1 MAGRRPGV
9 LVYNPDEAPAYARTI
24 RPPRGRSLVIHM
36 AATEAEAAPVMGEID
51 IVYGWK
57 FPASLYARAPRL
69 AWHQVMGAGVDWAF
83 VPELPSRV
91 VITRAPGVF
100 GAWMSE
106 YVLGWCLWVT
116 QRMETYRAAQR
127 EQRWLGELLPARL
140 CGATLAL
147 VGVGDIGRVIARAA
161 AGVGMKVI
169 GVSRSG
175 RAVPS
180 VDRVYRV
187 AQLHRALALADFV
200 VLVVPLTPVTRGL
213 IDARALAAMRASA
226 WLLNIGRGALV
237 DETALVD
244 ALRTRRI
251 AGAVLDVFPRE
262 PLPPEH
268 PLWRLDNAV
277 ITPHISGPST
287 PEELAPIF
295 NDNLARWLGGRPLRH
310 VVDRRRG
317 Y

>member
-1 MAGRRPGV
+1 MKARRPAI

-24 RPPRGRSLVIHM
+24 HAPRGRSVTVHL
-36 AATEAEAAPVMGEID
+36 AATEAEAAAVIGEID

-57 FPASLYARAPRL
+57 FPASLYAKAPRL
-69 AWHQVMGAGVDWAF
+69 TWHQVMGAGVDWAF
-83 VPELPSRV
+83 VPELPPSV

-140 CGATLAL
+140 RGATLAL

-161 AGVGMKVI
+161 ASVGMRVI
-169 GVSRSG
+169 GVNRSG
-175 RAVPS
+175 RRVPG
-180 VDRVYRV
+180 VERVYRV
-187 AQLHRALALADFV
+187 AHLHRALAVADFV
-200 VLVVPLTPVTRGL
+200 VLVVPLTPQTRGL
-213 IDARALAAMRASA
+213 IDASALAAMRSSA

-237 DETALVD
+237 DEVALVE
-244 ALRTRRI
+244 ALRARHI

-262 PLPPEH
+262 PLPAEH

-287 PEELAPIF
+287 PDELAPIF
-295 NDNLARWLGGRPLRH
+295 NDNLARWLAGRPLRH
-310 VVDRRRG
+310 MVDRRRG